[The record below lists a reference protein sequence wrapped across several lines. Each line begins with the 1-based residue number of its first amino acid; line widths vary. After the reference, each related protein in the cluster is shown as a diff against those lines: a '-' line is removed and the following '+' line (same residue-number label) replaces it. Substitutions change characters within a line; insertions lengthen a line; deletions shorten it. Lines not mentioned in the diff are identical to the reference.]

1 MDANKRRWPFDS
13 RLVRDRFAQDLPR
26 IIRINTKKKV
36 GLYGGYAEV
45 RQGRT
50 KNKYKVLCRWNF

>member
-1 MDANKRRWPFDS
+1 MDANKRRWPFDG
-13 RLVRDRFAQDLPR
+13 AQDLPR
-26 IIRINTKKKV
+26 ITRIYTKKKV

-45 RQGRT
+45 RQWRT